1 MRGVFVAP
9 LKAIS
14 ERTTTMDKLLG
25 WIMSPAFSFIVTGL
39 LGIAITWIRDLR
51 KKKKNSVEG
60 MDKMSKALVIL
71 LREELR
77 GRYEYFVNEGWI
89 SVDDFAEFEEAY
101 NIYQE
106 LGGNHTVPKMYNI
119 LKELPNHP
127 LEK

>member
-1 MRGVFVAP
+1 
-9 LKAIS
+9 
-14 ERTTTMDKLLG
+14 MDKLLG

-51 KKKKNSVEG
+51 KKKKNSAEG
-60 MDKMSKALVIL
+60 MDRVSKALVIL

-77 GRYEYFVNEGWI
+77 DRYEYFVAKGWI

-101 NIYQE
+101 NIYAE
-106 LGGNHTVPKMYNI
+106 LGGNHTAPKMYNI

>member
-1 MRGVFVAP
+1 
-9 LKAIS
+9 
-14 ERTTTMDKLLG
+14 MDKLLG

-77 GRYEYFVNEGWI
+77 DRYEYFVNEGWI

-106 LGGNHTVPKMYNI
+106 LGGNHTVTKMYSI
-119 LKELPNHP
+119 LKEFPNHP